1 MASQHPL
8 QKLSSPSWG
17 LSLAVHLLGIAS
29 FNYNFMFLQ
38 QWDVPIAKAYGWHF
52 QFLTILGLAA
62 SMIAFMFGA
71 AADVTKSRTLFQV
84 KNYIAVLATPVEV
97 VISILYWGIKF
108 VDSKLLMPDEFYIDI
123 LPDVGFHLAPAVFLT
138 IDLLFFSP
146 PWTIPAYSM
155 MALSTVFTFA
165 YWFWVEHCYS
175 HNGWYPYPLFELLTT
190 GQRIA
195 FFTFAAALI
204 VASASGL
211 KWLYGRVNG
220 YETAQKEAHKPLK
233 QVQ

>member
-8 QKLSSPSWG
+8 QKLPSPSWG

-52 QFLTILGLAA
+52 QFLTIIGLAA
-62 SMIAFMFGA
+62 SMIGFMFGA
-71 AADVTKSRTLFQV
+71 AADLTKSRTLFQV

-97 VISILYWGIKF
+97 VISILYWGIRF
-108 VDSKLLMPDEFYIDI
+108 IDSKLLMPDEFYIDI

-146 PWTIPAYSM
+146 PWTVPAYGM
-155 MALSTVFTFA
+155 MALSTAFTFA

-175 HNGWYPYPLFELLTT
+175 HNGW
-190 GQRIA
+190 
-195 FFTFAAALI
+195 
-204 VASASGL
+204 
-211 KWLYGRVNG
+211 
-220 YETAQKEAHKPLK
+220 
-233 QVQ
+233 